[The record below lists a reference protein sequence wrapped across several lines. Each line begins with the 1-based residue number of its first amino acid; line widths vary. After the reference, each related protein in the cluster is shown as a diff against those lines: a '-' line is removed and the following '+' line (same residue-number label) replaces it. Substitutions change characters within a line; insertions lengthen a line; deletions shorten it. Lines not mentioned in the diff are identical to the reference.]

1 MGNRIVTMH
10 NLEGVE
16 IYNEDGLILIKGA
29 VPGSKGA
36 ILVIRDAI
44 KPKSLVAKVKTDEVV
59 ETAGKEK
66 KPESKDDKTEE
77 KKEKNVK
84 EDKK

>member
-1 MGNRIVTMH
+1 M
-10 NLEGVE
+10 
-16 IYNEDGLILIKGA
+16 ILIKGA

-77 KKEKNVK
+77 QITEAKIVTLDGIIIGNKSILA
-84 EDKK
+84 DLI